1 MSDPLVRVIGAHSS
15 PVTGAA
21 TVHTQIAGRLQS
33 HLPPGVRLD
42 DVRRSVRGTGRF
54 VGPRDLARSRVSVT
68 TSTPLPAFAN
78 ADHVVPIVFDVRWR
92 WTRSPVGRWYRHA
105 DLLQTVRRSSHVL
118 TISHAVADQLAA
130 LRCLPSGGYTVLDL
144 GPGQFQGMQA
154 TPAGER
160 EPSVVLIGAA
170 PHKRNELAAELLGSI
185 PAFRRDGRVTAIS
198 VSDATVEA
206 LRRHFRP
213 DQLDIRS
220 GVDRD
225 ELAACF
231 AGARAYVALGTSEGF
246 GFAYIEAAHQGCDV
260 IAIRRRSPSSCSAT
274 TPSCSRPGPR
284 PPTIST
290 GP

>member
-1 MSDPLVRVIGAHSS
+1 M
-15 PVTGAA
+15 
-21 TVHTQIAGRLQS
+21 
-33 HLPPGVRLD
+33 
-42 DVRRSVRGTGRF
+42 
-54 VGPRDLARSRVSVT
+54 T

-260 IAIRRRSPSSCSAT
+260 IAIRQALTIELFGDDAVLLASRSPTADDLDRALT
-274 TPSCSRPGPR
+274 GWELDRVQALQARALRRDWDVAAEQTADAIGPLL
-284 PPTIST
+284 
-290 GP
+290 